1 MGFLYLGNQ
10 FAVPSILVPAV
21 MFGWIPLVF
30 LLFVQFPTRKAII
43 ASFIV
48 GWLFLPEAVLPLP
61 GLPDYSKI
69 SATSYLILVAALFW
83 DIERLKSFQLSWI
96 DIPMIAWC
104 LGSIMTSLTNGL
116 GLYDGVTAAVE
127 NCVTWG
133 LPYFL
138 GRIYLNSLGALR
150 HLAIGI
156 FFGGLVYVPLC
167 LYELRMSPQ
176 LHSIVYGSHA
186 HSDFAQT
193 MRYGGFRPTVF
204 MRHGLA
210 VGAWMMAASLIGIW
224 LWRTG
229 VIKRIFM
236 VDIRWPVLALILTFA
251 LTKSTGAYGLFAI
264 GIGLLFLST
273 GFSTVL
279 PVVAVAVGVFVYIYI
294 NAGTESYFTDQLV
307 QALSNV
313 FSPERIQS
321 LEYRFDNEELL
332 VDHAR
337 SHIMWGWGG
346 WDRSTVNHPETGK
359 RVVQDSLWI
368 IAYGMRGAIG
378 LISLF
383 SALLLPPVAFCLRY
397 PASLWRRKDIA
408 PVAVLV
414 VVMLLYVVDC
424 LLNAMINPIYI
435 LSCGGIAGVV
445 TQTPALAPTSRSP
458 QRRRIRSAALRR

>member
-10 FAVPSILVPAV
+10 FASPSIFVPAV
-21 MFGWIPLVF
+21 MFGWVPLVLF
-30 LLFVQFPTRKAII
+30 LFVQFPSRRAII
-43 ASFIV
+43 IAFV
-48 GWLFLPEAVLPLP
+48 TGWLFLPEAYLPLP

-83 DIERLKSFQLSWI
+83 DIERLKSFRLSLI
-96 DIPMIAWC
+96 DLPMVAWC
-104 LGSIMTSLTNGL
+104 LGAIMTSLTGGL
-116 GLYDGVTAAVE
+116 GLYDGVAAAME
-127 NCVTWG
+127 ECVTWG

-138 GRIYLNSLGALR
+138 GRVYLNSLGALR
-150 HLAIGI
+150 YLSMGI
-156 FFGGLVYVPLC
+156 FLGGLIYAPLC
-167 LYELRMSPQ
+167 IFEARMSPQ
-176 LHSIVYGSHA
+176 LHRMLYGAHA

-193 MRYGGFRPTVF
+193 IRYSGFRPTVF

-210 VGAWMMAASLIGIW
+210 VGAWMMAASLVGVW

-229 VIKRIFM
+229 VVTHIFNIHM
-236 VDIRWPVLALILTFA
+236 RWLVMAVVFA
-251 LTKSTGAYGLFAI
+251 FVLTKSTGAYALFIMGL
-264 GIGLLFLST
+264 GLLFVST
-273 GFSTVL
+273 EFASSL
-279 PVVAVAVGVFVYIYI
+279 PVLALALGVFIYLYI
-294 NAGTESYFTDQLV
+294 NAGTESYFTDQLI

-337 SHIMWGWGG
+337 SRVMWGWGG
-346 WDRSTVNHPETGK
+346 WDRSTVPHPETGK

-383 SALLLPPVAFCLRY
+383 SALLLPLVAFCLRY

-414 VVMLLYVVDC
+414 VVVMLYVVDC

-435 LSCGGIAGVV
+435 LSCGGIAGVAI
-445 TQTPALAPTSRSP
+445 QPPDPAPRLT
-458 QRRRIRSAALRR
+458 QRRRPQPATLRR